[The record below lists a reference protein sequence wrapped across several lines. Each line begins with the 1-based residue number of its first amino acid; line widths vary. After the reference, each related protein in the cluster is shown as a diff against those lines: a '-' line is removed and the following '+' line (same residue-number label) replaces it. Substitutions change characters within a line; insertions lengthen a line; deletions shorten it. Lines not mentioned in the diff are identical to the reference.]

1 MPRAYLYP
9 RLLFLKTILSEY
21 PVSMRLIIVL
31 LLLVHCAVVNARQV
45 SDYGAIDSLA
55 MRVTEGTS
63 EGRIHF
69 RKIASGA
76 DRDTFYVATAPDGK
90 SVEIGGNNTVSM
102 AVGLNRYLRDVARI
116 HISWNNLTQSL
127 PEELPLPAD
136 TLTGG
141 TDMKDRYYLNYCT
154 LSYSMPFWDFAR
166 WEKEM
171 DWMALHG
178 VNMCL
183 AGIGMEPVWRSVLSQ
198 IGYDDDEIAAFIPGP
213 GYRAWWLMNNLEG
226 WGGPVTEQWYED
238 SRILQRRVVDRMREL
253 EIEPV
258 FPGYAGMIPHDA
270 GSKLGIDVADPGL
283 WCGFTRPAF
292 LMPGDETFD
301 RVADL
306 YYQALDSLYGK
317 SRYYSMDPFHE
328 GGDVSKV
335 DLGAAGKAIF
345 DAMRRTNPGAS
356 WVVQAWHVNPR
367 PEILRSVG
375 PGGMKVLDL
384 YADKLPQ
391 WGDSS
396 SPRCRKEGFLGHD
409 WLYCMLLNFGGNVG
423 MHGRMAYMID
433 EFAKAR
439 SEAPS
444 PLTGVGV
451 TAEGIEN
458 NPVMYELLFDLPWG
472 GVTDRDSWLK
482 SYLTAR
488 YGRTPTEE
496 ETAAWHI
503 LATTVYDAPLDYKGE
518 GTPES
523 VLCARP
529 AKNLR
534 SVSTWG
540 CSDIFYT
547 PEQINEAARLLT
559 SSASDGR
566 NSGLEYDIIDAWR
579 QSNATVAHELL
590 HNIDRAFESGDTV
603 AARKLSGRF
612 MALIDNQ
619 DSLLSII
626 PDTQLSTWLD
636 MAAQCGT
643 DPVQRLRNVE
653 NAARLITV
661 RGDSVA
667 ANRGGLHDYSHRE
680 WGGLL
685 RSLYRARWE
694 AWWQWRLSG
703 EQGPAPDFWA
713 MEMRWLN
720 DTLEPYRRRL
730 LPH

>member
-1 MPRAYLYP
+1 
-9 RLLFLKTILSEY
+9 
-21 PVSMRLIIVL
+21 MRLISL
-31 LLLVHCAVVNARQV
+31 LLIIVQCVIVKASCHV
-45 SDYGAIDSLA
+45 SSYGGIDSLA

-69 RKIASGA
+69 RHIVS
-76 DRDTFYVATAPDGK
+76 DCNRDTFYVTVAPDGK

-102 AVGLNRYLRDVARI
+102 AVGLNRYLRDVARV
-116 HISWNNLTQSL
+116 HISWNNLTQPL
-127 PEELPLPAD
+127 PSELPLPEE
-136 TLTGG
+136 TFTGG
-141 TDMKDRYYLNYCT
+141 TGMKDRYYLNYCT
-154 LSYSMPFWDFAR
+154 LSYSMPFWDFDR
-166 WEKEM
+166 WEKEV

-183 AGIGMEPVWRSVLSQ
+183 AGIGMEPVWRSVLLQ
-198 IGYDDDEIAAFIPGP
+198 LGYDSDEIGSFIPGP

-226 WGGPVTEQWYED
+226 WGGPVTEEWYDD
-238 SRILQRRVVDRMREL
+238 SRVLQQQVIDRMREL

-258 FPGYAGMIPHDA
+258 LPGYAGMIPHDA

-283 WCGFTRPAF
+283 WCGFIRPAF
-292 LMPGDETFD
+292 IMPGNEVFD

-306 YYQALDSLYGK
+306 YYNTLDSLYGK
-317 SRYYSMDPFHE
+317 VRYYSMDPFHE

-335 DLGAAGKAIF
+335 DLGAAGKALF
-345 DAMRRTNPGAS
+345 EAMRRTNPEAC
-356 WVVQAWHVNPR
+356 WVVQAWHANPR
-367 PEILRSVG
+367 AEILRSVER
-375 PGGMKVLDL
+375 GGMKVLDL
-384 YADKLPQ
+384 YAEKFPQ
-391 WGDSS
+391 WGDPV

-423 MHGRMAYMID
+423 MHGRMSQMI
-433 EFAKAR
+433 EGFAKAR
-439 SEAPS
+439 SEANS

-472 GVTDRDSWLK
+472 NVKDRDSWLTA
-482 SYLTAR
+482 YLTAR
-488 YGRTPTEE
+488 YGRRPTDE

-529 AKNLR
+529 KKNLR

-547 PEQINEAARLLT
+547 PEQIQEASRLLA
-559 SSASDGR
+559 SSAAESR
-566 NSGLEYDIIDAWR
+566 NAGLQYDIIDVTR
-579 QSNATVAHELL
+579 QANATVAHELL
-590 HNIDRAFESGDTV
+590 HDIDIAFESGDTI
-603 AARKLSGRF
+603 AARDLSGRF
-612 MALIDNQ
+612 MALIDSQ
-619 DSLLSII
+619 DSLLSIL

-643 DPVQRLRNVE
+643 DSVQRLRNVE

-661 RGDSVA
+661 WGDSIA

-685 RSLYRARWE
+685 RSLYRDRWD
-694 AWWQWRLSG
+694 AWWQWRLAG

-713 MEMRWLN
+713 MEERWLADILAN
-720 DTLEPYRRRL
+720 YRRRL
-730 LPH
+730 HPA